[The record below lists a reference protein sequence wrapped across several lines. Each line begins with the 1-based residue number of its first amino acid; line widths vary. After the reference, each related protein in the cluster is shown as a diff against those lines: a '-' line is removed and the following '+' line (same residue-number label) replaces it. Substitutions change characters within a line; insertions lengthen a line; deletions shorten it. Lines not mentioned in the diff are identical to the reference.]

1 VFQKTNNMESKG
13 GKYKMNRK
21 DIALNYLKQ
30 GLSVIPLFSPE
41 MIKKNPPK
49 RYAEALIKRLE
60 ENTKLTNPLP
70 EAQLIQEAFIR
81 QCKTPIVPWTPFQTR
96 HPTEQEVCE
105 WFEQNPA
112 ANIGIVTGRTGRISN
127 LVVFDLDSEN
137 AVDYANARGGF
148 SDTPKVR
155 TGKGYHIYMRHPGF
169 EVRNRV
175 NQGLKIDIRADG
187 GYVAAPPSVHGSG
200 RTYEWVEGFSIFE
213 INPAPCEQW
222 MIDYLQDVAEGDKP
236 EPKTKSFLKQRERLP
251 AERSDKPKGEYA
263 EILKKG
269 AAEGNRNDTATRL
282 AGHLLAKGVPENEAW
297 EILTNWNHKNR
308 PPLDL
313 DELKRTFESVCKLES
328 RNAKDTAIDSVRYLD
343 TLESIVSV
351 REESFVQIPFAGD
364 NLASL
369 QNKMGGGLLG
379 GRLYI
384 LGGIPSASKTMLA
397 NNMADNICLS
407 GYPVLFFSYDDGR
420 DELRK
425 RTLSRFSG
433 IQIEQF
439 NRNRVDKAEME
450 RICRMPQVAEILLKK
465 YVVEDISKLNRWDG
479 IIEQV
484 SEREKKAPVIIIDYL
499 RKLRTERHIG
509 DERLRVDEILGRLR
523 EIANR
528 YNTPV
533 LVVSELAR
541 DSYKSGQRLSMA
553 SFKESGSIE
562 YDASWLGILAAVE
575 EDETGEFNL
584 MNNWERIIADTGNVD
599 LIVLKAKRGAGLRGR
614 VPLKADRDYMII
626 RDREVRVSV
635 SKKRQGR
642 ASKFAGGR
650 V

>member
-1 VFQKTNNMESKG
+1 MTKKE
-13 GKYKMNRK
+13 
-21 DIALNYLKQ
+21 IALQYLQ
-30 GLSVIPLFSPE
+30 HGLSVIPLFSPE
-41 MIKKNPPK
+41 MVRNNPPK
-49 RYAEALIKRLE
+49 RYKENLAKALHENARQLSSLSE
-60 ENTKLTNPLP
+60 E
-70 EAQLIQEAFIR
+70 EVIREAFER
-81 QCKTPIVPWTPFQTR
+81 QCKMPIVAWRFFQSR
-96 HPTEQEVCE
+96 LPTEEEVCE
-105 WFEQNPA
+105 WFDLNPE
-112 ANIGIVTGRTGRISN
+112 ANIGIVTGRISN
-127 LVVFDLDSEN
+127 LVVFDLDSED
-137 AVDYANARGGF
+137 AVDYANDLGGF
-148 SDTPKVR
+148 PATPKVKTR
-155 TGKGYHIYMRHPGF
+155 KGYHLYMRHPGF
-169 EVRNRV
+169 EVRNQV
-175 NQGLKIDIRADG
+175 NSNFKIDIRADG
-187 GYVAAPPSVHGSG
+187 GYVAAPPSIHGSG
-200 RTYEWVEGFSIFE
+200 HQYGWVDGFSIFD
-213 INPAPCEQW
+213 IDPAPCEQW
-222 MIDYLQDVAEGDKP
+222 MIDYLKIVAEGDKF
-236 EPKTKSFLKQRERLP
+236 EPKAKSLAKQRERLP
-251 AERSDKPKGEYA
+251 AERLDQPKGEYA

-269 AAEGNRNDTATRL
+269 AADGNRNDTATRL
-282 AGHLLAKGVPENEAW
+282 AGHLLAKGVPETEAW

-397 NNMADNICLS
+397 NNIADNTCLN

-433 IQIEQF
+433 THIEQF

-450 RICRMPQVAEILLKK
+450 RICRMPQVAEILSKK
-465 YVVEDISKLNRWDG
+465 YVVEDISKLKRWDG
-479 IIEQV
+479 IIEQIA
-484 SEREKKAPVIIIDYL
+484 EREKMAPVIIIDYL

-533 LVVSELAR
+533 LAVSELAR

-599 LIVLKAKRGAGLRGR
+599 LIVLKAKRGTGFRGR
-614 VPLKADRDYMII
+614 VPLRANRDHMII
-626 RDREVRVSV
+626 RDREIKGAGD
-635 SKKRQGR
+635 KKQRGK